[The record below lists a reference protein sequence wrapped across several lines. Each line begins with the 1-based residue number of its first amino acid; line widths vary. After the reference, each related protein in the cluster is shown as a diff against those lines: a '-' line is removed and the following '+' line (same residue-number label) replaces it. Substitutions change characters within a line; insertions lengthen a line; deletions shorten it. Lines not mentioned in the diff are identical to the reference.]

1 MTPKEVVSGVSHEE
15 LTACVV
21 EALRWRA
28 TGNLT
33 GAALEALAT
42 RMVAE
47 APTLQTTDALRLADA
62 LVVEEA
68 ALRFV
73 GQSATPPG
81 GDVVEIFETVL
92 VDRAGDGPSG
102 EHFDPELLM
111 AGYALID
118 EVKRLR
124 AHVEAL

>member
-28 TGNLT
+28 TGKLT
-33 GAALEALAT
+33 GSALEALAS
-42 RMVAE
+42 RLVEKASIS
-47 APTLQTTDALRLADA
+47 ADDALRLAD
-62 LVVEEA
+62 VMIIEEA
-68 ALRFV
+68 AARFAA
-73 GQSATPPG
+73 QAATPQD
-81 GDVVEIFETVL
+81 DVVEAFETVL

-102 EHFDPELLM
+102 EDFDPELLM
-111 AGYALID
+111 AGYALIE

-124 AHVEAL
+124 ARMEAVS

>member
-1 MTPKEVVSGVSHEE
+1 MTPKAVVSGATHDE

-28 TGNLT
+28 TGKLT
-33 GAALEALAT
+33 GSALETLASALVEKASI
-42 RMVAE
+42 AE
-47 APTLQTTDALRLADA
+47 ADALRLAD
-62 LVVEEA
+62 VMIIEEA
-68 ALRFV
+68 AARFAA
-73 GQSATPPG
+73 QATTKAPD
-81 GDVVEIFETVL
+81 DVVETFETVL
-92 VDRAGDGPSG
+92 VERAGDGPSG

-124 AHVEAL
+124 VRVEAVS